1 MKKKYLIPIIILI
14 FLLSVA
20 VHYWPVYHKSFSYDF
35 AVDSL
40 ILARNLNL
48 NGEYKMFNSEDVI
61 LSSEIIAEKGIVNKT
76 SNELTPILYKLLFKI
91 FGFNK
96 NIPLFASLFIYGI
109 ISVLLFCLVFKLFNI
124 KIALIFSFLEIL
136 SPLVSKEA
144 INVGTYEWA
153 ILFLAIAL
161 LIYFWKEKPTLIKL
175 FLAGILMAIAS
186 LARNSFLI
194 IPIAFALYE
203 LIKNKSFK
211 KAFILILPLIIVWS
225 VYLGPGML
233 KGSTDNIYLSS
244 SDNTVGAYMHIF
256 PDPYTW
262 HFERDEYVKN
272 VMDSDAYNYDY
283 SQFLGKYGYAVGLK
297 NKILMYWASIIS
309 YPKGFI
315 AQTTFGGPIIVF
327 LLILGAFYLYKNKKY
342 LLEVFIFWGLLT
354 YLFLIVAAS
363 NHWGHFITFQFPIFL
378 MSALGTYW
386 IIQFIMKQDIKKYL
400 KYLFVG
406 GFILALSIHL
416 IQSTKWMFHEEYENS
431 GMEQVMALIDVIY
444 DNETILDKKTDIIA
458 VGTQNRSS
466 QILNWYTDY
475 SFVYFDPTTI
485 STLLKENKLKWAFDQ
500 FEVTKFIGYDYELE
514 KQIIAAT
521 KIPSLDFDRLNQPTY
536 QAN

>member
-1 MKKKYLIPIIILI
+1 
-14 FLLSVA
+14 
-20 VHYWPVYHKSFSYDF
+20 
-35 AVDSL
+35 
-40 ILARNLNL
+40 
-48 NGEYKMFNSEDVI
+48 
-61 LSSEIIAEKGIVNKT
+61 
-76 SNELTPILYKLLFKI
+76 
-91 FGFNK
+91 
-96 NIPLFASLFIYGI
+96 
-109 ISVLLFCLVFKLFNI
+109 SVLLFCLVLRLFNL

-136 SPLVSKEA
+136 SPLVTKEA

-153 ILFLAIAL
+153 MLFLTIAL

-175 FLAGILMAIAS
+175 FLAGILMATAS

-211 KAFILILPLIIVWS
+211 KAFIFILPLIIVWG
-225 VYLGPGML
+225 VYLGPGIL
-233 KGSTDNIYLSS
+233 KGGADNIYLSS

-378 MSALGTYW
+378 MSALGIYG
-386 IIQFIMKQDIKKYL
+386 IIQFFIKQDIKKYL

-431 GMEQVMALIDVIY
+431 GMEQTLSLIDIIKY
-444 DNETILDKKTDIIA
+444 AEDQLNKKTDIIA
-458 VGTQNRSS
+458 VGVTGRAP

-475 SFVYFDPTTI
+475 SFVYFAPDTVGK
-485 STLLKENKLKWAFDQ
+485 LLNENKLQWAFNQ
-500 FEVTKFIGYDYELE
+500 FGVTKVMGYDNELNDS
-514 KQIIAAT
+514 IIET
-521 KIPSLDFDRLNQPTY
+521 TDIDILK
-536 QAN
+536 

>member
-136 SPLVSKEA
+136 SPLVTKEA

-161 LIYFWKEKPTLIKL
+161 LIYFWKEKPTLAKL
-175 FLAGILMAIAS
+175 FFVGLLMTLAS

-194 IPIAFALYE
+194 IPIAFTLYE
-203 LIKNKSFK
+203 FIKHKSFK
-211 KAFILILPLIIVWS
+211 
-225 VYLGPGML
+225 
-233 KGSTDNIYLSS
+233 
-244 SDNTVGAYMHIF
+244 
-256 PDPYTW
+256 
-262 HFERDEYVKN
+262 
-272 VMDSDAYNYDY
+272 
-283 SQFLGKYGYAVGLK
+283 
-297 NKILMYWASIIS
+297 
-309 YPKGFI
+309 
-315 AQTTFGGPIIVF
+315 
-327 LLILGAFYLYKNKKY
+327 
-342 LLEVFIFWGLLT
+342 
-354 YLFLIVAAS
+354 
-363 NHWGHFITFQFPIFL
+363 
-378 MSALGTYW
+378 
-386 IIQFIMKQDIKKYL
+386 
-400 KYLFVG
+400 
-406 GFILALSIHL
+406 
-416 IQSTKWMFHEEYENS
+416 
-431 GMEQVMALIDVIY
+431 
-444 DNETILDKKTDIIA
+444 
-458 VGTQNRSS
+458 
-466 QILNWYTDY
+466 
-475 SFVYFDPTTI
+475 
-485 STLLKENKLKWAFDQ
+485 STLKL
-500 FEVTKFIGYDYELE
+500 IGDWFKTE
-514 KQIIAAT
+514 I
-521 KIPSLDFDRLNQPTY
+521 SLLL
-536 QAN
+536 